1 MSVWKGSNMI
11 AATVPGPAGQNGTN
25 GTNGQGI
32 MLRADFNE
40 LHNNINANGNIEI
53 TNDAGFSTWCSV
65 GGYRCTISG
74 GQGSIVYGYDCAGS
88 GSGTAVFGYRNNGG
102 SLGLGTLVEGYDN
115 SVTETAQGTHIE
127 GWSNELGNMLSGG
140 RGVHIE
146 GAEHTFVKVS
156 ADGGHQGGCGI
167 TANTPMLKLPHEKP
181 GTYQTTILE
190 AIGLPSRIP
199 DGEYARIVRAD
210 GSMAINGD
218 MSFMATKA
226 DGSPE
231 TDTNHPDGIYTLGEI
246 VKALHDA
253 GITIPVHTR

>member
-32 MLRADFNE
+32 MIRPDFVE
-40 LHNNINANGNIEI
+40 LHNNINANGSIEM
-53 TNDAGFSTWCSV
+53 TNYGDGSWCSV
-65 GGYRCTISG
+65 GGYQSTIAG
-74 GQGSIVYGYDCAGS
+74 GQAAFVYGYDCKGS
-88 GSGTAVFGYRNNGG
+88 GSGTAVFGYGNDGG
-102 SLGLGTLVEGYDN
+102 GLGLGTFIEGYGN
-115 SVTETAQGTHIE
+115 EVTATEQGIHIE
-127 GWSNELGNMLSGG
+127 GWSNTLSDVASGGG

-146 GAEHTFVKVS
+146 GAEHTFVKVG

-167 TANTPMLKLPHEKP
+167 TANTPMLILPHKKP
-181 GTYQTTILE
+181 GTYQSTILE
-190 AIGLPSRIP
+190 AIGLPNRGP

-218 MSFMATKA
+218 MSFVATKA
-226 DGSPE
+226 DGTPE
-231 TDTNHPDGIYTLGEI
+231 TDSNHSDGVYTLGEI

-253 GITIPVHTR
+253 GITIPKHT